1 MKTIDK
7 LRKFAEG
14 GKVRKYGLGD
24 IIEAAESEDVFG
36 IPVLNAEEQ
45 TNYKEWL
52 TADSNVDTKRQN
64 LRNIKLSDYNGD
76 IK

>member
-24 IIEAAESEDVFG
+24 IFSYLSSDDQDDIR
-36 IPVLNAEEQ
+36 NASI
-45 TNYKEWL
+45 
-52 TADSNVDTKRQN
+52 ADQIHLD
-64 LRNIKLSDYNGD
+64 D
-76 IK
+76 